1 MARYHF
7 EREIDAPPRHCYDC
21 FSNLGFVQE
30 HSSEVVEMKP
40 TNDTPFGPG
49 MEFTCSRRMMGK
61 VHSETLA
68 VDAAEPGKSYT
79 MRCDTCG
86 MRWLSNYTFESL
98 GAGTR
103 TKVTLDMTCTPMTLM
118 ARLTSPMM
126 VFFAG
131 AAKKSI
137 NKEMD
142 ELKAACE
149 ASATTAPASA

>member
-7 EREIDAPPRHCYDC
+7 ERVIDAPPQHCYAC
-21 FSNLGFVQE
+21 FSDFDFVTE
-30 HSSEVVEMKP
+30 HSSEVVEVKAVD
-40 TNDTPFGPG
+40 DTPFGPG
-49 MEFTCSRRMMGK
+49 CRFTCSRHMMGK
-61 VHSETLA
+61 VHSETLE
-68 VDAAEPGKSYT
+68 VDAADPGKSYT

-86 MRWLSNYTFESL
+86 MRWLSDYTFESL
-98 GAGTR
+98 GAGTQ

-118 ARLTSPMM
+118 ARITSPMM
-126 VFFAG
+126 ILFAG

-149 ASATTAPASA
+149 ASAITAPASV